1 MIGQKRFAHI
11 NELLNQKLQ
20 EKKTLIA
27 VHRGAWG
34 GNIIENTLP
43 SFRIS
48 LEEGG
53 DMFECDLSIS
63 TDGDLYCFHDGYEQ
77 RLLGRSENIK
87 TMSSAEIDD
96 LIYMNSIGDVS
107 CFHVTKFEEVP
118 KTFCH
123 GELYNIDRA
132 WDYLPQVD
140 EILQNYPDAIHQ
152 ALIKTHVK
160 EEYLEFFQNC
170 PRKYMYMPIARTM
183 DDVRKA
189 LSYTNINLVGIEI
202 LAKKETDD
210 LFLEENVRW
219 IQEQGLF
226 VWVNTLNLSGMER
239 TLLYAHLDDDT
250 AMLGNPD
257 ASWGVL
263 LERGIDVIQTDW
275 PGALCRYRENWMNKT
290 KLN

>member
-11 NELLNQKLQ
+11 NELLNQKLE

-53 DMFECDLSIS
+53 DMFECDLSMS

-140 EILQNYPDAIHQ
+140 AILQNYPDAIHQ
-152 ALIKTHVK
+152 AVIKTHVK

-170 PRKYMYMPIARTM
+170 PRKYMYMPITRTM

-189 LSYTNINLVGIEI
+189 LSYTDINLVGIEI

-275 PGALCRYRENWMNKT
+275 PGALCRYREKWMKNK
-290 KLN
+290 